1 MPPKACRINNNNKKK
16 KRNASPSPSHLPH
29 RRIPDCR
36 IPEGLVPGDTVLV
49 KWEQKDDR
57 SHSIIFN
64 WKAVVASVVP
74 ELFVNFQCDEKIGQK
89 KPDRLPFEHE
99 GQILHE
105 IRLVKPKIKEECVL
119 APPLPVMR
127 KVSVLSWGGGYLP
140 CSRPKVDPRDSGGPL
155 QVRARRRSA
164 RSHLC
169 HPLRGAN

>member
-1 MPPKACRINNNNKKK
+1 
-16 KRNASPSPSHLPH
+16 
-29 RRIPDCR
+29 
-36 IPEGLVPGDTVLV
+36 VPGDTVLV

-127 KVSVLSWGGGYLP
+127 KVSVLSWGGDTFLALDP
-140 CSRPKVDPRDSGGPL
+140 KWTQEILEAHSRFVLDAEAPDHIFVTHCGVLTKVDLKNRTIGEKR
-155 QVRARRRSA
+155 QV
-164 RSHLC
+164 LEI
-169 HPLRGAN
+169 GDE